1 MKQLKPL
8 FTILFL
14 AVLGLG
20 NVWAAAATKTE
31 GFEAAT
37 TGSNYQGAV
46 TVESASS
53 DCGIAWSIYYGC
65 VTTSSKIA
73 GNNSVGLRL
82 YTSNDYGYLKTT
94 TAIDNLSNV
103 AFTAKAAT
111 SNSAAIKV
119 NISYS
124 TDGSSWTSIADDIA
138 IGSTADSYD
147 YDIPNGGKYFQIAIS
162 SNSTKPSK
170 KNAQLTIDDVVF
182 TYSEGGSTE
191 TTV

>member
-1 MKQLKPL
+1 MKHFKHLCML
-8 FTILFL
+8 L
-14 AVLGLG
+14 AAMLLSI
-20 NVWAAAATKTE
+20 NVWGETTTKTE
-31 GFEAAT
+31 GFETAT
-37 TGSNYQGAV
+37 TGTNYQS
-46 TVESASS
+46 TVEVAATSS
-53 DCGIAWSIYYGC
+53 DCSIAWSIYYGN

-73 GNNSVGLRL
+73 GSNSVGLRL
-82 YTSNDYGYLKTT
+82 YTSNYYGYLKTT

-111 SNSAAIKV
+111 SNGAAIKV

-124 TDGSSWTSIADDIA
+124 TDGSSLTSIADDIA

-170 KNAQLTIDDVVF
+170 SNAQLTIDDVVF
-182 TYSEGGSTE
+182 TYSEGGSE
-191 TTV
+191 QPTV